1 VRRVSSKDKGVTNIK
16 AVGFDFFGTLV
27 EAKAEA
33 NHCIS
38 SICQKLHQHEIN
50 LSHDEFTRTYR
61 AVASDQR
68 EVRRSTQKEVSNSI
82 LLAETLKRLGYD
94 VEASSPPIVEAV
106 EAYFKPWKLA
116 VYEDAGRAVERLR
129 SAYRFG
135 LISNFTDTLFLR
147 SSLHRLGLEDYFEFV
162 LVSEEVGWRK
172 PHPLIFNRFLDLMG
186 VEASETLFVGDDLR
200 CDIFGA
206 KNVGMKTAWIVR
218 GLNREADEEV
228 NAIQPDYIVHS
239 LEELEELFMYSK

>member
-1 VRRVSSKDKGVTNIK
+1 MIVSSREKGVTNIK

-33 NHCIS
+33 RHCIV

-50 LSHDEFTRTYR
+50 LSHDVFTQTYR

-68 EVRRSTQKEVSNSI
+68 EVRRSTQREVSNRII
-82 LLAETLKRLGYD
+82 LVETLKRLGYD
-94 VEASSPPIVEAV
+94 VVENSPSIVDAV

-116 VYEDAGRAVERLR
+116 VYEDAWKAVEGLR
-129 SAYRFG
+129 PDYRFG
-135 LISNFTDTLFLR
+135 LISNFTDTRFLR
-147 SSLHRLGLEDYFEFV
+147 SALHGLGLEDYFEFV

-172 PHPLIFNRFLDLMG
+172 PHPRIFNKFLHLMG
-186 VEASETLFVGDDLR
+186 VEARETLFVGDDLH

-206 KNVGMKTAWIVR
+206 NNVGMKTAWIMR
-218 GLNREADEEV
+218 DHNREADDEI
-228 NAIQPDYIVHS
+228 NAIQPDYIIHS
-239 LEELEELFMYSK
+239 LEELEKLFM

>member
-1 VRRVSSKDKGVTNIK
+1 MMVDSQEKDVTNIK
-16 AVGFDFFGTLV
+16 AIGFDFFGTLV

-33 NHCIS
+33 HRCIS
-38 SICQKLHQHEIN
+38 SICQKLHQHE
-50 LSHDEFTRTYR
+50 LSFSNDEFTQTYR

-68 EVRRSTQKEVSNSI
+68 EVRRSTQKEVSNRI

-94 VEASSPPIVEAV
+94 VEDNSPLIVEAV
-106 EAYFKPWKLA
+106 EAYFKPWRLA
-116 VYEDAGRAVERLR
+116 VYEDAWKAVERLR
-129 SAYRFG
+129 SVYRFG
-135 LISNFTDTLFLR
+135 LISNFTDTPFLR
-147 SSLHRLGLEDYFEFV
+147 SSLQRLGLENYFEFV

-172 PHPLIFNRFLDLMG
+172 PHPRIFNRFLHLMG
-186 VEASETLFVGDDLR
+186 VEAKETLFVGDDLR

-218 GLNREADEEV
+218 GPNREADEEV

-239 LEELEELFMYSK
+239 LEELEELFTHTQ